1 MVMLPK
7 SGVQMMEDE
16 NIPFGENSLGGLLS
30 DNTSGQTTRM
40 ETLFPRMKSRMKTG
54 ICLVSTNKNI
64 ITNLIL
70 TVGIAKELLKQ
81 LIRDSLLDTL
91 VSLQVMM

>member
-1 MVMLPK
+1 MDMLPK

-16 NIPFGENSLGGLLS
+16 RIQFGENPLK

-40 ETLFPRMKSRMKTG
+40 ETLFPRMKTRMNTG
-54 ICLVSTNKNI
+54 VCLVSTNKNI

>member
-1 MVMLPK
+1 MTRAGNAFQTGQMSMDMMPK

-16 NIPFGENSLGGLLS
+16 KIQFGENPLKGGLLS
-30 DNTSGQTTRM
+30 DNTPGQTTRM
-40 ETLFPRMKSRMKTG
+40 ETLFPKMKTRMKTG

-70 TVGIAKELLKQ
+70 TVLELLENC
-81 LIRDSLLDTL
+81 
-91 VSLQVMM
+91 

>member
-1 MVMLPK
+1 MTRAGNAFQTGQMSMDMLPK

-16 NIPFGENSLGGLLS
+16 KIQFGENPLTGGLLS

-40 ETLFPRMKSRMKTG
+40 ETLFPRMKTRMKTG

-70 TVGIAKELLKQ
+70 TVLELLKNC
-81 LIRDSLLDTL
+81 
-91 VSLQVMM
+91 